1 VDHHRPV
8 HLGGER
14 SLEWRDRI
22 FLTVLVRI
30 VKPRCKY
37 LDVHVISEHDAAAR
51 THCLPRRVPLVSPL
65 AAEIPRG
72 LLTRSPNISVSRN
85 RPYQRLS
92 TYHEDVTIMSEE
104 AEKARQALQESMDL
118 RDQGHSDD

>member
-1 VDHHRPV
+1 
-8 HLGGER
+8 
-14 SLEWRDRI
+14 
-22 FLTVLVRI
+22 
-30 VKPRCKY
+30 
-37 LDVHVISEHDAAAR
+37 
-51 THCLPRRVPLVSPL
+51 
-65 AAEIPRG
+65 